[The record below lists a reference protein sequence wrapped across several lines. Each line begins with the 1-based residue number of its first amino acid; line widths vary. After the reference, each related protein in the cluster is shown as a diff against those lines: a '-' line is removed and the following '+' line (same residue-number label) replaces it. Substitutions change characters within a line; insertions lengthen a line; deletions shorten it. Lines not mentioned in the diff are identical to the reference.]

1 MRSILAFAILAAVMS
16 LCGLG
21 DKNQVSDDQPSNAV
35 AKASAKPDKETL
47 KNELLAIEEQMAE
60 AGMNGDITFLAR
72 SVTDDFKLTG
82 VDGKIQNKNE
92 ALADVKKEKSIKA
105 FSITEGELMS
115 FTDDSAVL
123 SYKLNLTLKNGRSGS
138 ARITDSF
145 VKKSGNWLIKSSQQT
160 MIRK

>member
-1 MRSILAFAILAAVMS
+1 MFAFAILAAVIT

-21 DKNQVSDDQPSNAV
+21 KDQVSETPPANAV
-35 AKASAKPDKETL
+35 AKAPAKPDKETL
-47 KNELLAIEEQMAE
+47 KNELLAVEEQIAQASMD
-60 AGMNGDITFLAR
+60 GDITFLAR

-82 VDGKIQNKNE
+82 IDGKIQDKNE

-105 FSITEGELMS
+105 FSITDGEILS

-123 SYKLNLTLKNGRSGS
+123 TYKLNLTLKNGRSGS
-138 ARITDSF
+138 ARVTDSF
-145 VKKSGNWLIKSSQQT
+145 VKRDGKWLIKSSQQT

>member
-1 MRSILAFAILAAVMS
+1 MFAFVILGAVMS

-21 DKNQVSDDQPSNAV
+21 DKNQEPEAPPSAPV
-35 AKASAKPDKETL
+35 ARTPAKPDKETL
-47 KNELLAIEEQMAE
+47 KNELLEVVERMSDAAME
-60 AGMNGDITFLAR
+60 GDITFLAR

-92 ALADVKKEKSIKA
+92 ARADVKKEKLIKA

-123 SYKLNLTLKNGRSGS
+123 TYKLNLTLKNGRSGS
-138 ARITDSF
+138 ARVTDSF
-145 VKKSGNWLIKSSQQT
+145 VKKDGKWLVKSSQQT